1 MPVPT
6 RAGMMG
12 AAPSHACRLRSIPP
26 LTSAHPGLCAHS
38 ERWSLSRWAGIAVA
52 PFGALGVIGRGELLR
67 VLTDLDNTFGSGEP
81 FMMCAALMPRNARF
95 GDGCEIPERST
106 AAIAAPL
113 RDAYARPIRPP
124 MFSQHR
130 QKPPIVN

>member
-1 MPVPT
+1 M
-6 RAGMMG
+6 
-12 AAPSHACRLRSIPP
+12 
-26 LTSAHPGLCAHS
+26 
-38 ERWSLSRWAGIAVA
+38 
-52 PFGALGVIGRGELLR
+52 LR